1 MANEEFSSKSQE
13 FWYIMGKVMSFFPVI
28 ALVGCII
35 AYCVGSSC
43 ENYIKQ
49 YRMRIWDFFL
59 DITLLRATG

>member
-35 AYCVGSSC
+35 AYCVGSSR

-49 YRMRIWDFFL
+49 YRMRI
-59 DITLLRATG
+59 